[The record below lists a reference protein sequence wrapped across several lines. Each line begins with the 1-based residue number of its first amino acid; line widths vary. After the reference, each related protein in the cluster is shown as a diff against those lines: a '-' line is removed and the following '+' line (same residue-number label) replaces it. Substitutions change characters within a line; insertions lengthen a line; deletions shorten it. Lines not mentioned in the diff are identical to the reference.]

1 MSLPRTVGDFVCRYR
16 PAAVGRPDRLDRHA
30 FARGYEAYPGIAVD
44 DQEKI
49 GGAGAG
55 DEGAAAMH
63 QRRATLAARQRTEKL
78 SALSARP
85 PRGPAR
91 KRALTGTRE
100 SLRFDP
106 GVPRPK
112 QK

>member
-1 MSLPRTVGDFVCRYR
+1 MSLPRTVGDFDFRYR

-63 QRRATLAARQRTEKL
+63 QRRDTLAARPRIEKL
-78 SALSARP
+78 SALASRRRP
-85 PRGPAR
+85 GHPDHFQNG
-91 KRALTGTRE
+91 RAPCRE
-100 SLRFDP
+100 S
-106 GVPRPK
+106 GW
-112 QK
+112 